1 MSVNPQAAADDV
13 PMPSPAVMPGPP
25 SSPTT
30 TPFRSL
36 DDVGEA
42 LMSQRYVA
50 DSSLAMSI
58 FLACGLPRPLL
69 VEGEAGVG
77 KTEIAKVLS
86 TALGTRLIRLQC
98 YEGIDVRQAVYEWN
112 YSKQMLRIR
121 SLEQHETLGE
131 AAFESIFSPE
141 YLIHR
146 PLLQAIEAAQES
158 APVLLIDEIDRAD
171 EEFEAFLLELLS
183 DYQITIPELGT
194 VRAEKAP
201 IVILTSN
208 RTREIHDAL
217 KRRCLYYWI
226 PYPNIH
232 KEARI
237 VMVKLPGVPERLAWQ
252 VCAVVQDLRRMDLQ
266 KVPGIAETLD
276 WTGALL
282 MLGRDRL
289 DMEVARDTLGVV
301 LKMQEDVERVQQDLP
316 DLLRNADAG

>member
-1 MSVNPQAAADDV
+1 MSVNPAPADDAATV
-13 PMPSPAVMPGPP
+13 PSMPDRP
-25 SSPTT
+25 S
-30 TPFRSL
+30 TPKGAPFASL
-36 DDVGEA
+36 EEVGEA
-42 LMSQRYVA
+42 MMSQRYVA

-77 KTEIAKVLS
+77 KTEIAKVLAAS
-86 TALGTRLIRLQC
+86 LNTRLIRLQC

-121 SLEQHETLGE
+121 SLEQQEISSGD
-131 AAFESIFSPE
+131 AFESIFGPE

-146 PLLQAIEAAQES
+146 PLLQAIEAAQET

-201 IVILTSN
+201 IVLLTSN

-237 VMVKLPGVPERLAWQ
+237 VAVKVPGVSERLAWQ
-252 VCAVVQDLRRMDLQ
+252 VCGVVQDLRRMDLQ

-276 WTGALL
+276 WTGALM

-289 DMEVARDTLGVV
+289 DIQVARDTLGVV
-301 LKMQEDVERVQQDLP
+301 LKMQEDVERVQVDLP
-316 DLLRNADAG
+316 ELLGRADAG

>member
-1 MSVNPQAAADDV
+1 MSVNPAPAPDDAAASAPPV
-13 PMPSPAVMPGPP
+13 PDRP
-25 SSPTT
+25 SSPSGTA
-30 TPFRSL
+30 FRSL
-36 DDVGEA
+36 EDVGDA

-50 DSSLAMSI
+50 DSSLAMAI

-69 VEGEAGVG
+69 VEGDAGVG

-86 TALGTRLIRLQC
+86 GALGTRLIRLQC

-121 SLEQHETLGE
+121 SLEHQETRGE

-146 PLLQAIEAAQES
+146 PLLQAIEAAQER

-252 VCAVVQDLRRMDLQ
+252 VCGVVQDLRRMDLQ

-276 WTGALL
+276 WTGALM

-289 DMEVARDTLGVV
+289 DLQVARDTLGVV
-301 LKMQEDVERVQQDLP
+301 VKMQEDVERVQADLP
-316 DLLRNADAG
+316 DLLSRADTG

>member
-1 MSVNPQAAADDV
+1 MSVNPQPAADDV
-13 PMPSPAVMPGPP
+13 PMPAAPARVPDRP
-25 SSPTT
+25 SSP
-30 TPFRSL
+30 PGSAFRSL

-42 LMSQRYVA
+42 LVSQRYVA

-77 KTEIAKVLS
+77 KTEIAKVLAG
-86 TALGTRLIRLQC
+86 ALGTRLIRLQC

-121 SLEQHETLGE
+121 SLEQHDLGE
-131 AAFESIFSPE
+131 SAFESIFNPE

-146 PLLQAIEAAQES
+146 PLLQAIEAAQDR

-194 VRAEKAP
+194 VRAEKPP

-252 VCAVVQDLRRMDLQ
+252 VCGVVQDLRRMDLQ

-289 DMEVARDTLGVV
+289 DIEVARDTLGVV
-301 LKMQEDVERVQQDLP
+301 LKMQEDVERVQADLP

>member
-1 MSVNPQAAADDV
+1 MSLNPAADDDV
-13 PMPSPAVMPGPP
+13 VSGPP
-25 SSPTT
+25 VPDRPSIPTGT
-30 TPFRSL
+30 AFPTL
-36 DDVGEA
+36 EDVGEA

-50 DSSLAMSI
+50 DSSLAMAI

-86 TALGTRLIRLQC
+86 AALGTRLIRLQC

-121 SLEQHETLGE
+121 SLEHQETAGE
-131 AAFESIFSPE
+131 TAFESIFSPE

-146 PLLQAIEAAQES
+146 PLLQAIEAAQEL

-201 IVILTSN
+201 IVVLTSN

-226 PYPNIH
+226 PYPNIQ

-237 VMVKLPGVPERLAWQ
+237 VLVKLPGVSERLAWQ
-252 VCAVVQDLRRMDLQ
+252 VCGVVQDLRRMDLQ
-266 KVPGIAETLD
+266 KVPGVAETLD
-276 WTGALL
+276 WTGALM
-282 MLGRDRL
+282 MLGRDNL
-289 DMEVARDTLGVV
+289 DVQTARDTLGVV
-301 LKMQEDVERVQQDLP
+301 LKMQEDVERVQAELP
-316 DLLRNADAG
+316 DLMRRADAG

>member
-1 MSVNPQAAADDV
+1 MEAVNQA
-13 PMPSPAVMPGPP
+13 
-25 SSPTT
+25 
-30 TPFRSL
+30 L
-36 DDVGEA
+36 
-42 LMSQRYVA
+42 LSQRYVA
-50 DSSLAMSI
+50 DASLAMAI

-77 KTEIAKVLS
+77 KTEIAKVLAS
-86 TALGTRLIRLQC
+86 ALGTRLIRLQC

-121 SLEQHETLGE
+121 ALESHDSGGE
-131 AAFESIFSPE
+131 SGFESIFASE

-146 PLLQAIEAAQES
+146 PLLQAIEAAQEQ

-217 KRRCLYYWI
+217 KRRCIYHWI
-226 PYPNIH
+226 PYPTIH
-232 KEARI
+232 KEAQI
-237 VMVKLPGVPERLAWQ
+237 VTVKLPEAPQQLAWQ

-266 KVPGIAETLD
+266 KVPGVAETLD
-276 WTGALL
+276 WTGALM

-289 DMEVARDTLGVV
+289 DLEVARDTLGVV
-301 LKMQEDVERVQQDLP
+301 IKMQEDLERVRSDLP
-316 DLLRNADAG
+316 DLLGRAEAG